1 MKRVKGMR
9 SKLEQEF
16 ALRFHQLGS
25 ALPAYV
31 EQYRFCERKYTFDFA
46 WPERKVNVAVE
57 MDGGNYMVRWSK
69 KLRRWVAVGKH
80 TKSADYEKLNEA
92 LLLGWRVLR
101 FTGEMLR
108 KDPIGCIDNVRKA
121 LAQGGRSAD
130 ANT

>member
-1 MKRVKGMR
+1 MKGMR

-25 ALPAYV
+25 GLPAYM
-31 EQYRFCERKYTFDFA
+31 EQYRFCDRRYTFDYA
-46 WPERKVNVAVE
+46 WPECKIAVE

-80 TKSADYEKLNEA
+80 TKSADYEKLNGA

-108 KDPIGCIDNVRKA
+108 QDPMKCIDNVRRA
-121 LAQGGRSAD
+121 LTQGGKE
-130 ANT
+130 

>member
-1 MKRVKGMR
+1 MEGVEGMR

-25 ALPAYV
+25 GLPAYT
-31 EQYRFCERKYTFDFA
+31 EQYRFCDRRYRFDYA
-46 WPERKVNVAVE
+46 WPERKIAVE

-92 LLLGWRVLR
+92 LLLGWQVLR

-108 KDPIGCIDNVRKA
+108 KDPMKCINDLRKVLA
-121 LAQGGRSAD
+121 LGGKSAGAD
-130 ANT
+130 